1 MTPKSPLAS
10 FRTSPT
16 KFELLFNEDVDLD
29 DAHQKTSQRRS
40 FAEGKKGDDKIS
52 DILLDER
59 WEEGLLCTTAEAHD
73 DDVSRYVEKQK
84 AEAKKEMKLQSE
96 TLPEHLTGGRGK
108 IRRRRRKRI
117 KLKLKTRR
125 GVVVKKKKK

>member
-1 MTPKSPLAS
+1 
-10 FRTSPT
+10 
-16 KFELLFNEDVDLD
+16 
-29 DAHQKTSQRRS
+29 RRS
-40 FAEGKKGDDKIS
+40 CAEGKKGDDKIS

-117 KLKLKTRR
+117 
-125 GVVVKKKKK
+125 